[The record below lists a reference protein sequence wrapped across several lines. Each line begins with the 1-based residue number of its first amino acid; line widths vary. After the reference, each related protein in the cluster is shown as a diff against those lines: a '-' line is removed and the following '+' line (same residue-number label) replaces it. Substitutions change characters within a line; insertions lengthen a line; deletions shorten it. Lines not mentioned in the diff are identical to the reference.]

1 MEVHANHLH
10 NAPGKKIWHY
20 FFEFFML
27 FLAVFCGFLAE
38 NIREHKLEH
47 EREKR
52 YIKNLNEDLVTDT
65 IIYSSYHRN
74 TEEILSIVDSLM
86 LLMKSPDR
94 NAHVSRIYYLA
105 RIATIR
111 EPAVS
116 PNDRTFDEM
125 KSSGLLRLIRNRQV
139 SDSISSYYN
148 SLKNISLQNDFIYE
162 RLNDYMSAAGKVFDA
177 DVLFKILKERTAPA
191 SFHGKLLSEDPVAIN
206 QFLTSAQYLYG
217 SRFLQGKW
225 CQERSGRATN
235 LIKLIQ
241 KEYHLD

>member
-10 NAPGKKIWHY
+10 KAPGKKIWHY

-27 FLAVFCGFLAE
+27 FLAVYCGFLAE
-38 NIREHKLEH
+38 NYREHKLEH
-47 EREKR
+47 ERENR
-52 YIKNLNEDLVTDT
+52 YIKNLYEDLVADT
-65 IIYSSYHRN
+65 VIYSTYTKN
-74 TEEILSIVDSLM
+74 TQEILSIVDSMM

-94 NAHVSRIYYLA
+94 NKRLSRIYFLA
-105 RIATIR
+105 RITTIR
-111 EPAVS
+111 EPIVS

-125 KSSGLLRLIRNRQV
+125 KSSGLLRLINNRPV

-148 SLKNISLQNDFIYE
+148 SLKNIRMQNDFIYQ
-162 RLNDYMSAAGKVFDA
+162 RLGDYMSAAGKIFDA
-177 DVLFKILKERTAPA
+177 DVLFKILKERTEPT
-191 SFHGKLLSEDPVAIN
+191 SFHGKLISEDPVTIN

-225 CQERSGRATN
+225 CQERAVRATN

-241 KEYHLD
+241 KEYHLE